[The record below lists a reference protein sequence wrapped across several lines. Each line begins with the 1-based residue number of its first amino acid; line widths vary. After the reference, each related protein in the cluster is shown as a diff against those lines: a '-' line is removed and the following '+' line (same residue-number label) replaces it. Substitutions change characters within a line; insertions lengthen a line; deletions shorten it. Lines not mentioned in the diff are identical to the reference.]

1 MSLKNSNDTVGN
13 RTSVM
18 TYTNVK
24 CIFLPQIAEAIGV
37 QVLRVEKCYRS
48 TAESDLTVFSTWLNF
63 CTKTLFY
70 VTTRIICS
78 VGPFCVMAANSIL
91 AANPVCRESWS
102 TCCGAVSGSFMFSVT
117 LFKIDSATVCCGLPT
132 RDASDKHVVHC
143 TSKFCWLNEFSERAG
158 SD

>member
-1 MSLKNSNDTVGN
+1 MSLKNSNDTIGN

-48 TAESDLTVFSTWLNF
+48 TAESDLTVSSTWLSF
-63 CTKTLFY
+63 CTETLCY

-78 VGPFCVMAANSIL
+78 VGQFCMMATNSTL
-91 AANPVCRESWS
+91 AANPVYRESW
-102 TCCGAVSGSFMFSVT
+102 CCGAVYWSFRFSVT
-117 LFKIDSATVCCGLPT
+117 VFKIYSVTVCCGLPT
-132 RDASDKHVVHC
+132 RDVSDKHVVHC